1 MLPADYPRKPPSGPP
16 SHVVAVADRL
26 NVQRIAHGSTEFAVL
41 LAAYAV
47 LLARQCQQKELVI
60 GIPVSQRQRGADLE
74 MAYVNLEKLASIQ
87 HSNYC
92 IPLL

>member
-1 MLPADYPRKPPSGPP
+1 M
-16 SHVVAVADRL
+16 VAVADRL

-87 HSNYC
+87 HSN
-92 IPLL
+92 